1 LKKYG
6 RESIHDT
13 LFQTKYKTNLM
24 PRKLYF
30 FLIIINVFLGCKKRN
45 SPISWNGNYIIP
57 ISKDSINL
65 SKIFGVDKLSNS
77 DNGEYAVYN
86 DTLEIFNL
94 DQNTFLPELDF
105 NITDTLDIPSIIYGI
120 PFPPGFEIPISYIE
134 NVIFDLNDV
143 KLKEIDFNN
152 LKVKYSINS
161 NIDGILYFILNIPN
175 AKNSSGSAFKDTII
189 IPSAAGQMNNFEG
202 EILLDN
208 YIFDLSNNNSA
219 FNNIVS
225 SIRFGF
231 SSENTQ
237 NIVFTSNDFLSI
249 NLSLID
255 LNINTVSGYLG
266 NMEITD
272 TSIISLDFM
281 NQLSSN
287 NIIMED
293 PELKLM
299 LINGVG
305 MDAQIII
312 NEVLF
317 KKNQNAVL
325 LQHPFI
331 GQTINISRAL
341 DLGWDFRYG
350 SAEINFTNQNSNLN
364 EIISFFPEAIELD
377 YKLITNPLGNH
388 SAFNDFYNTNHSFK
402 INAGLKVPLK
412 FNIDD
417 LKLVDSL
424 EIIFPENIN
433 PKQGIIE
440 MKINNELPIE
450 CCLSMKL
457 LNGDSISIYPKCIS
471 SAIVDI
477 YGNFIESNT
486 NEFEIVLD
494 ENTMEYLTNKKNIIL
509 EIILSS
515 PNSTNNFPIKNNQYF
530 SYEIN
535 LELNTEINI
544 D

>member
-1 LKKYG
+1 
-6 RESIHDT
+6 
-13 LFQTKYKTNLM
+13 M
-24 PRKLYF
+24 VRKLYF
-30 FLIIINVFLGCKKRN
+30 FLLIIGVSLSCKKRK

-65 SKIFGVDKLSNS
+65 STILGLNKLTTS
-77 DNGEYAVYN
+77 DNGKYAIYN

-94 DQNTFLPELDF
+94 NQNTFLPELDF

-161 NIDGILYFILNIPN
+161 NVDGILYFILNIPN
-175 AKNSSGSAFKDTII
+175 AKNNLGSAFKDTII
-189 IPSAAGQMNNFEG
+189 IPSTTGQMNTFEG
-202 EILLDN
+202 EILLDD

-219 FNNIVS
+219 FNNIIS

-231 SSENTQ
+231 SSENNQ
-237 NIVFTSNDFLSI
+237 NIVFTNNDFLSI

-255 LNINTVSGYLG
+255 LDINTVSGYLG

-272 TSIISLDFM
+272 TSIVSLDFM
-281 NQLSSN
+281 KQLSSN

-317 KKNQNAVL
+317 KKNQNSVL

-350 SAEINFTNQNSNLN
+350 KTEINFTNQNSNLN
-364 EIISFFPEAIELD
+364 EIISFFPEEIEVD

-388 SAFNDFYNTNHSFK
+388 SAFNDFYNTNHSFN

-412 FNIDD
+412 FNLDN
-417 LKLVDSL
+417 LKLVDSVD
-424 EIIFPENIN
+424 IIFPENIN

-440 MKINNELPIE
+440 MKINNELPLE
-450 CCLSMKL
+450 CCLSIKL
-457 LNGDSISIYPKCIS
+457 LNGDSISINPKCIS
-471 SAIVDI
+471 SASLDVD
-477 YGNFIESNT
+477 GNFIESNN

-494 ENTMEYLTNKKNIIL
+494 EKTMEYLTNKRKIIL
-509 EIILSS
+509 QIVLSS
-515 PNSTNNFPIKNNQYF
+515 PNSNNTFPIKNNQYF